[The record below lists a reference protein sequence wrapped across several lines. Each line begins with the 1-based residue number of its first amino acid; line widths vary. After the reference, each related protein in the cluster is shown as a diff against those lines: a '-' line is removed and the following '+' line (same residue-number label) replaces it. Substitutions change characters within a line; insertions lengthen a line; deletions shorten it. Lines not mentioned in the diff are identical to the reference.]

1 MSQTEVTGSGTR
13 KRKRTGSIDLNGKVK
28 KESGDKN
35 DDLLSHA
42 PESVKIVDLVEN
54 RATEIIALTNH
65 VDKIGGTKLVSQ
77 RLPRHMR
84 RRALSHNI
92 QRLPRRLREVAAKE
106 IERTSSTKKPS
117 RKHRRRPK
125 NLMSEYQRRQRRVS
139 WLETHIWHAKRFHM
153 VEKWGYRLPD
163 HPNDKSMR
171 ACHRAADKYC
181 LLQDVSYEGCI
192 EITGQEEKIRLCLS
206 HLVSDQTGPT
216 LLGKQYVKG
225 SKWGETV
232 MFGLDQYPHHAIG
245 RVSFLWRPPQ
255 SEDNTERQLWLW
267 CHTASFES
275 IWQELV
281 QSVGLEFDVSSKSEQ
296 TSSQKD
302 KEETDE
308 KSENTAP
315 TCEKPDLRDLHF
327 DAGGIRLKSLKDG
340 LCKFRLTGQTSHAI
354 VAEVLQASDVSVTD
368 KTGSLWWQKFY
379 TGEDNQ
385 KNCAEQKQ
393 VSDWLK
399 KYQSATE
406 VPPSQV
412 VVLTVRDPRLLLPPK
427 KIKVMPKME
436 VGQAQSTLTDAV
448 LVKTSPLWDEAVRQE
463 VKSSKMADHELNKR
477 RGENLVPGMPVDL
490 GLDESRIP
498 VLLLQRP
505 GYRTTISASRQ
516 QQPKSVHQGFGC
528 GWDVIVPQGW
538 GTAFHIAFVFRGARV
553 GGLREASAVSREA
566 GTLQFPADF
575 PDTEAGRVYAAEQK
589 DQLKKKYDRN
599 PPAKRPNYVK
609 MGVQNPFLCPWLQ
622 LVDEWQSTEASQ
634 SPSGRIF
641 VLRNLRMLKLLN
653 EVMRMQQKDDG
664 ANLSKLDAFPRK
676 AELEEFALSNA
687 RCLIPLRITMH
698 GKGVPLKFAHIC
710 IPKAED
716 FECLNKDSDSEGPC
730 EPKHPDPE
738 GVRRK
743 KAKKQK
749 KKSKK
754 TTATDLKSALAKPS
768 NPMEAALAEMLAY
781 GDESKSNKP
790 EKENKDFSPIKEL
803 PNASSSVEKMINST
817 KRQIIGF
824 VNDGDFSLGQGQG
837 HGKAFCSLL
846 GLVKL
851 MSDVPAGAPCL
862 ALVRNTTS
870 LQYRFVWLSVII

>member
-1 MSQTEVTGSGTR
+1 MSQTEMTTSGAR
-13 KRKRTGSIDLNGKVK
+13 KRKRTGSIDLNGRVK
-28 KESGDKN
+28 KECGDKSS
-35 DDLLSHA
+35 DDVLCHA

-65 VDKIGGTKLVSQ
+65 VEKIGGTKLVSQ

-106 IERTSSTKKPS
+106 IERTSSTKRPS

-125 NLMSEYQRRQRRVS
+125 NLMSDYQRRQRRVS

-153 VEKWGYRLPD
+153 VEKWGYRLPS
-163 HPNDKSMR
+163 HPTDKSMR

-181 LLQDVSYEGCI
+181 MLQDVSYEGCI
-192 EITGQEEKIRLCLS
+192 EVTGQEDKIRLCLS
-206 HLVSDQTGPT
+206 HMVSDQTGPT

-232 MFGLDQYPHHAIG
+232 MFSRDQYPHQAIG
-245 RVSFLWRPPQ
+245 HVSFLWKPAQ
-255 SEDNTERQLWLW
+255 SADSTARQLWLW
-267 CHTASFES
+267 SHPASFES

-281 QSVGLEFDVSSKSEQ
+281 QCVALEFDVSLKHEN
-296 TSSQKD
+296 TSLQKD
-302 KEETDE
+302 KEETDG
-308 KSENTAP
+308 KNENTALS
-315 TCEKPDLRDLHF
+315 CEKPDWRDLHF
-327 DAGGIRLKSLKDG
+327 EAGGIRLKSLKDG

-354 VAEVLQASDVSVTD
+354 VTEVLQASDVSVTHG
-368 KTGSLWWQKFY
+368 TSSLWWQKFY

-393 VSDWLK
+393 VSDRLK
-399 KYQSATE
+399 RYQSATE

-412 VVLTVRDPRLLLPPK
+412 VALTVRDPRLLLPPK
-427 KIKVMPKME
+427 KIKVMPTME
-436 VGQAQSTLTDAV
+436 DGQAQSTLTDAG
-448 LVKTSPLWDEAVRQE
+448 LVWTSPLWDEAVRLE
-463 VKSSKMADHELNKR
+463 VKSSKMANHELNKR

-505 GYRTTISASRQ
+505 GYRASITASRQ

-553 GGLREASAVSREA
+553 GGLREATAVSREA
-566 GTLQFPADF
+566 GTLQFPDDF
-575 PDTEAGRVYAAEQK
+575 PDTQAGRVYAAEQQ

-599 PPAKRPNYVK
+599 PPAKRPNFVK
-609 MGVQNPFLCPWLQ
+609 MGVQNPFQCRWFQ
-622 LVDEWQSTEASQ
+622 LVNEWQSADASQ
-634 SPSGRIF
+634 SPSGQVF
-641 VLRNLRMLKLLN
+641 VLRNLRMLKMLN

-664 ANLSKLDAFPRK
+664 SNLSKFDTFSK
-676 AELEEFALSNA
+676 KTELEQLVLSNSQ
-687 RCLIPLRITMH
+687 CLIPLRITMH

-710 IPKAED
+710 IPKVED
-716 FECLNKDSDSEGPC
+716 FEYLKKDSDCGGPC

-738 GVRRK
+738 GLRRRK
-743 KAKKQK
+743 ARKQR
-749 KKSKK
+749 KKSMK
-754 TTATDLKSALAKPS
+754 TTAIDLKLALAKPS
-768 NPMEAALAEMLAY
+768 NPMEAALAEVLAN
-781 GDESKSNKP
+781 GDVSKSNKGN
-790 EKENKDFSPIKEL
+790 KENKD
-803 PNASSSVEKMINST
+803 SSGEKMINFT

-851 MSDVPAGAPCL
+851 LSDIPASAPCL

-870 LQYRFVWLSVII
+870 LQYRFVWLSVIM

>member
-1 MSQTEVTGSGTR
+1 MSQSEVTGSGTR
-13 KRKRTGSIDLNGKVK
+13 KRKRSVSSDLSGKVK
-28 KESGDKN
+28 RESENKSNHDI
-35 DDLLSHA
+35 LSHA
-42 PESVKIVDLVEN
+42 PASVKIVDLVEN

-106 IERTSSTKKPS
+106 IERTGSTKRPS

-153 VEKWGYRLPD
+153 IEKWGYRLPD

-192 EITGQEEKIRLCLS
+192 EMTGREDSIRLCLS
-206 HLVSDQTGPT
+206 HMVSDQTGPT

-232 MFGLDQYPHHAIG
+232 MFSQDQYPYQAIG

-255 SEDNTERQLWLW
+255 SEDSTDRQLWLW
-267 CHTASFES
+267 SHPASFEN

-281 QSVGLEFDVSSKSEQ
+281 KCVTLEFGVSPLNEQ
-296 TSSQKD
+296 TPLQNG
-302 KEETDE
+302 KEKTDGKTE
-308 KSENTAP
+308 DCTP
-315 TCEKPDLRDLHF
+315 EKPDLRDLQF
-327 DAGGIRLKSLKDG
+327 EAGGIKLKSLKDS
-340 LCKFRLTGQTSHAI
+340 LCRFRLTGHTSQAI
-354 VAEVLQASDVSVTD
+354 VAEVLQPSDVSVAD
-368 KTGSLWWQKFY
+368 VTGSLRWQKFY
-379 TGEDNQ
+379 AREDNQ
-385 KNCAEQKQ
+385 SSCAKQKL

-399 KYQSATE
+399 RCQSATE
-406 VPPSQV
+406 APPSQV
-412 VVLTVRDPRLLLPPK
+412 VALTVRDPRLLLPPK
-427 KIKVMPKME
+427 KIKVMPKVE
-436 VGQAQSTLTDAV
+436 VEQTQSSPTDAE
-448 LVKTSPLWDEAVRQE
+448 LVQTSPLWDEAVRQE
-463 VKSSKMADHELNKR
+463 VRSSKMADHELNKR

-538 GTAFHIAFVFRGARV
+538 GTAFHIALVFRGARV
-553 GGLREASAVSREA
+553 GGLREATAVSREA

-575 PDTEAGRVYAAEQK
+575 PDTQAGKEYAAGQQ

-599 PPAKRPNYVK
+599 PPAKRPNFVK
-609 MGVQNPFLCPWLQ
+609 MGVQNPFLCPWSQ
-622 LVDEWQSTEASQ
+622 LVDEWLSTAAPQST
-634 SPSGRIF
+634 SGQIF

-653 EVMRMQQKDDG
+653 EVMRMQRKGDG
-664 ANLSKLDAFPRK
+664 SNLSRFDAFPGK
-676 AELEEFALSNA
+676 AELEKLVSSNA

-710 IPKAED
+710 IPKSED
-716 FECLNKDSDSEGPC
+716 FESLTKDSDTGGPC

-738 GVRRK
+738 GVRRR
-743 KAKKQK
+743 KARKQN

-754 TTATDLKSALAKPS
+754 TKTIDIKSALATPS
-768 NPMEAALAEMLAY
+768 NPMEAALAKMLAH
-781 GDESKSNKP
+781 GDESSKEDN
-790 EKENKDFSPIKEL
+790 ENKDFSPEKEL
-803 PNASSSVEKMINST
+803 SNASSSGERLISST

-837 HGKAFCSLL
+837 HGKAFCSLP
-846 GLVKL
+846 GLLKL
-851 MSDVPAGAPCL
+851 MSEIPAGAPCL
-862 ALVRNTTS
+862 ALVRNTTT
-870 LQYRFVWLSVII
+870 LQYRFVWLSVIM